1 MIQQQK
7 VKTAINTLTQ
17 KQVTFSLRIMAHGKK
32 KVTSRDLRV
41 IKVQKVH
48 KALKVRMEHKVY
60 QDRDGRDGAA
70 GRDGRDGR
78 DGKDVLNGKS

>member
-17 KQVTFSLRIMAHGKK
+17 KQATSSLKITAHEKK

-41 IKVQKVH
+41 TRV
-48 KALKVRMEHKVY
+48 LKVFKDVTDVKVY
-60 QDRDGRDGAA
+60 QDQRDATDVMEP
-70 GRDGRDGR
+70 
-78 DGKDVLNGKS
+78 KDLQAVMDATEKTY

>member
-17 KQVTFSLRIMAHGKK
+17 KQVTFSLRITAHGKK

-41 IKVQKVH
+41 IKVQKER
-48 KALKVRMEHKVY
+48 KDLKVRMELKVY
-60 QDRDGRDGAA
+60 QDATDVMVQQVVTAA
-70 GRDGRDGR
+70 MDATE
-78 DGKDVLNGKS
+78 KTY